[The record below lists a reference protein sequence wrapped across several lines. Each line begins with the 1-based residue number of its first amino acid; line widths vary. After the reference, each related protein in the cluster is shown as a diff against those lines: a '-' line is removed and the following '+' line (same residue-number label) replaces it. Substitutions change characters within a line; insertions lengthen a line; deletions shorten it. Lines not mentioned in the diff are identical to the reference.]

1 MRYKHAV
8 LAWLALVALTVVSGS
23 AADVAGRTHLGW
35 LPLVLIASATAVKA
49 RLILRYY
56 LRLDALPGLLEG
68 LGFSAA
74 AILATVTAS
83 LLIVAP

>member
-23 AADVAGRTHLGW
+23 AADVSGRTHLGW

-49 RLILRYY
+49 RLILQYY
-56 LRLDALPGLLEG
+56 LRLDALPGLLAG
-68 LGFSAA
+68 LGLSAA

-83 LLIVAP
+83 LLFVAP

>member
-8 LAWLALVALTVVSGS
+8 LAWLALVTLAVVSGA
-23 AADVAGRTHLGW
+23 AADVSGRTHLGW

-56 LRLDALPGLLEG
+56 LHLHALPGLLAG